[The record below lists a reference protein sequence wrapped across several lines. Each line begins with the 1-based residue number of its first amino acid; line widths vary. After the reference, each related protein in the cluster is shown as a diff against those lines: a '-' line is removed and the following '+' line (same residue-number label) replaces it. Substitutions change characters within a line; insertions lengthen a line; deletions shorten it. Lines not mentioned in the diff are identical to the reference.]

1 MGDGKKK
8 KMRII
13 DRFARNE
20 AGNFAV
26 MFSLAMIPL
35 VAVAGLAV
43 DYSRTSDMRSK
54 IQSAADGAAMSAAL
68 EYRKTGNKDNLSN
81 IAQQYFEANLAGG
94 FATTPQVQLSY
105 PDASSI
111 KVNVAY
117 DMPTTISEVLGV
129 KSLPVEVVS
138 QVEAGGETQKME
150 IALALDVT
158 GSMNRDN
165 KLTVLKQSAKQFI
178 GDVTPATGPSN
189 VKISVIPF
197 NTTVRIDPTWR
208 TETWLDLNGMLETLP
223 EKKKS
228 TGGGLLGGL
237 FGIVTGFFDLITG
250 LLDGTSESSGKG
262 SATQEWIGCVWD
274 RGSSWDSTTT
284 NPIVG
289 DTGSKYQASPPDH
302 YSTSICGGLV
312 KVRPLTDDTSL
323 LNQDIDALVADG
335 DTNTNIGMYWAMNSL
350 DGNQPYQQATEGSKK
365 IIVLLT
371 DGVNTNGR
379 IVANGGSVSQMDTA
393 MLDTC
398 SEAKG
403 KGIEVYTI
411 RVIDGNQAMLKSCA
425 SDDSHFFNVVKASD
439 LSGAFN
445 NISTQILSS
454 GLHFSR

>member
-1 MGDGKKK
+1 MAKKK

-13 DRFARNE
+13 VRFARNE

-54 IQSAADGAAMSAAL
+54 IQSAADGAAMAAAL

-178 GDVTPATGPSN
+178 SDVTPATGPSN

-312 KVRPLTDDTSL
+312 KVRPLTDNTSL

>member
-1 MGDGKKK
+1 
-8 KMRII
+8 
-13 DRFARNE
+13 
-20 AGNFAV
+20 
-26 MFSLAMIPL
+26 
-35 VAVAGLAV
+35 
-43 DYSRTSDMRSK
+43 
-54 IQSAADGAAMSAAL
+54 
-68 EYRKTGNKDNLSN
+68 
-81 IAQQYFEANLAGG
+81 
-94 FATTPQVQLSY
+94 
-105 PDASSI
+105 
-111 KVNVAY
+111 
-117 DMPTTISEVLGV
+117 
-129 KSLPVEVVS
+129 
-138 QVEAGGETQKME
+138 
-150 IALALDVT
+150 
-158 GSMNRDN
+158 
-165 KLTVLKQSAKQFI
+165 
-178 GDVTPATGPSN
+178 
-189 VKISVIPF
+189 
-197 NTTVRIDPTWR
+197 
-208 TETWLDLNGMLETLP
+208 MLETLP

-350 DGNQPYQQATEGSKK
+350 DGNLPYQQATEGSKK